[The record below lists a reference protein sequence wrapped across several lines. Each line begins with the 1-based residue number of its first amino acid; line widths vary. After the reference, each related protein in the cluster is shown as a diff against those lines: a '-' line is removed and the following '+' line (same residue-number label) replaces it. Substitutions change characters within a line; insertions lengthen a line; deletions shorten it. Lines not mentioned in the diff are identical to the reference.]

1 MPVVKD
7 DPKAKVAG
15 ILAGAT
21 KKYNLKAGPMNQI
34 LTDVKS
40 IPTGNIAIDAITG
53 VNGLPMGRCI
63 EGFGPPSSG
72 KTTTGIQAAAALQN
86 IILSGGDPDRG
97 ISPDDLIVYMDYE
110 HSMDPRYCKKL
121 GLDTDH
127 SQFIFVQPDN
137 FEDGAN
143 FIREITATGLVRL
156 IIFDSVAHMTPSARL
171 EAETGKSLPAIQ
183 ARLMSEFL
191 AAFVPLLHEHNTTA
205 FFVNHIREV
214 MEMSR
219 PGMPKRTST
228 PGGSSLKFM
237 ASLRIEYKQLQNIK
251 TKVKD
256 LLTQETIER
265 ITSTN
270 VAVKIVKNKVGPP
283 FTQAIVRVRFGK
295 GFDNFFTAMQILMA
309 NKVVMY
315 QPGIFKFHK
324 VEAEGLA
331 PDWMVR
337 MTVGAQPPVIKGEE
351 ALFKAAEQH
360 PEWAAAIIARAER
373 VVAELGLDAFDQ
385 EEEDVEDGIDTE
397 LSEDEESA
405 E

>member
-1 MPVVKD
+1 MPTVKD
-7 DPKAKVAG
+7 DPAAKVAA
-15 ILAGAT
+15 ILANSI
-21 KKYNLKAGPMNQI
+21 KKYNLKAGPMNEL

-53 VNGLPMGRCI
+53 VNGLPMARCI
-63 EGFGPPSSG
+63 ECYGPPSSG
-72 KTTTGIQAAAALQN
+72 KTTTGIQAAAALQK
-86 IILSGGDPDRG
+86 IIIAGGDPARG
-97 ISPDDLIVYMDYE
+97 ITKDDLIVYMDYE

-127 SQFIFVQPDN
+127 PQFIFTQPDS

-143 FIREITATGLVRL
+143 FIRELVATGRVRL
-156 IIFDSVAHMTPSARL
+156 VIFDSVAHMTPSARL

-205 FFVNHIREV
+205 IFINHIREI

-228 PGGSSLKFM
+228 PGGSALKFM

-251 TKVKD
+251 TKVLD
-256 LLTQETIER
+256 QLTQEYIER

-270 VAVKIVKNKVGPP
+270 VAVKITKNKVGPP
-283 FTQAIVRVRFGK
+283 FTQAIVRVRFGQ

-309 NKVVMY
+309 NKVIMY

-331 PDWMVR
+331 PSWMPR
-337 MTVGAQPPVIKGEE
+337 MTVGQQPPVIKGEE
-351 ALFKAAEQH
+351 ALFKASKAH
-360 PEWAAAIIARAER
+360 PEWAAAVIAKAED
-373 VVAELGLDAFDQ
+373 VVAKLGLDAFEQ

-397 LSEDEESA
+397 LPEDEDSE
-405 E
+405 